1 MEFTIGFF
9 TGVII
14 GFLLCAAVLVREEKK
29 WMRRIY
35 KKAYQDAR
43 KDIEEENDRERLN
56 DSGLK
61 GRKPETERTACRDGS
76 KEQVDTC
83 R

>member
-9 TGVII
+9 TGLII
-14 GFLLCAAVLVREEKK
+14 GFLSCAAVLVREEKK

-43 KDIEEENDRERLN
+43 KDVEEENDRERSK
-56 DSGLK
+56 DSGLER
-61 GRKPETERTACRDGS
+61 GKPEAERTACRDGS
-76 KEQVDTC
+76 KE
-83 R
+83 

>member
-1 MEFTIGFF
+1 MEFTIGIF
-9 TGVII
+9 TGFI
-14 GFLLCAAVLVREEKK
+14 FCAAVLVREEKK

-43 KDIEEENDRERLN
+43 KDIEEENARERLN
-56 DSGLK
+56 DSGFE
-61 GRKPETERTACRDGS
+61 GSEPEAERTACGAGS
-76 KEQVDTC
+76 KEQVDTG